1 MVRVSTNVGVAILT
15 AALMPAVTRMT
26 MKDRSRKNMRASSI
40 LRTWWGAG
48 DDR

>member
-1 MVRVSTNVGVAILT
+1 MLRVSTNVGVAILT
-15 AALMPAVTRMT
+15 AVLMSAVTRT
-26 MKDRSRKNMRASSI
+26 KMKDRSRIKMGASSI